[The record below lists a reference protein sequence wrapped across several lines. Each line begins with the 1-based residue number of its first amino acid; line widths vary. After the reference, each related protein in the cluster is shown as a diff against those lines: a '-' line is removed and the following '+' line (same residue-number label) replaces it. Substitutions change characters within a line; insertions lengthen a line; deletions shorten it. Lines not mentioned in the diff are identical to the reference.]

1 MNRLWTVFRYTF
13 IQMRGQIIGW
23 GLGIALLGLLIVPFY
38 DVFGGQQGQIQQL
51 IENYPEE
58 FLAFFGGDAA
68 SAVTPEGYLKM
79 YAFSMLP
86 IILGIFSV
94 LAGSG
99 LIVNDEERGRLDL
112 IVTHPV
118 GRTPLFFG
126 RFLGLFSAALS
137 IILIG
142 WVGFGALLGQSSL
155 GMNWGEI
162 AIPFISLLV
171 QIIIYA
177 ALAVLLSMLLPNRNL
192 AAMGT
197 GVVLVISYFVSS
209 MVSLDER
216 LEMAANFLPHHYYQ
230 VVLSFQELN
239 LNWLFAL
246 LGISLG
252 MVLIAW
258 WLFTRRDIRL
268 AGEGSWQL
276 PKPFQNLKFTAK

>member
-38 DVFGGQQGQIQQL
+38 DVFGGQQGQLQQL

-68 SAVTPEGYLKM
+68 SVITPEGYLKM

-118 GRTPLFFG
+118 GRTSLFFG

-142 WVGFGALLGQSSL
+142 WIGFGALLGQSSL
-155 GMNWGEI
+155 EMNWGQI
-162 AIPFISLLV
+162 AVPFISLLV

-177 ALAVLLSMLLPNRNL
+177 ALAVLLSMLLPTRNL

-216 LEMAANFLPHHYYQ
+216 LEMAAKFLPHHYYQ

-246 LGISLG
+246 VGISLG

-258 WLFTRRDIRL
+258 WLFIRRDIRL

-276 PKPFQNLKFTAK
+276 PKPFNKLRYSAK

>member
-1 MNRLWTVFRYTF
+1 MNRLWTILRYTF
-13 IQMRGQIIGW
+13 IQMKGQILGW
-23 GLGIALLGLLIVPFY
+23 GLGIALLGLIIVPFY
-38 DVFGGQQGQIQQL
+38 DVFGGQQEQFQQM

-58 FLAFFGGDAA
+58 FLAFFGGDVT
-68 SAVTPEGYLKM
+68 SVLTPEGYLKM

-86 IILGIFSV
+86 IIFGIFSV

-118 GRTPLFFG
+118 GRTSLFFG
-126 RFLGLFSAALS
+126 RFLGLFGAAFS
-137 IILIG
+137 IMLVGWIG
-142 WVGFGALLGQSSL
+142 FCALLGQSSL
-155 GMNWGEI
+155 NMTWGQL
-162 AIPFISLLV
+162 AVPFASLLA

-177 ALAVLLSMLLPNRNL
+177 ALAIMLSMLLPTRNL

-216 LEMAANFLPHHYYQ
+216 LEMVAKFLPHHYYQ

-246 LGISLG
+246 LGISLA
-252 MVLIAW
+252 MVLSAW
-258 WLFTRRDIRL
+258 WLFLRRDIRL
-268 AGEGSWQL
+268 AGEGNWQM
-276 PKPFQNLKFTAK
+276 PWKFKKAKTS